1 MKILIDTNIFLDFYR
16 ANSHPVNIFNALKE
30 NINSIILTDQIIQ
43 EFERSR
49 EVVLN
54 GVKQRFQSESKLENF
69 SSSYLQNLDEFKDLI
84 DLQKKYKSKQ
94 KEVLD
99 RINEIIKNPSLDPIA
114 TYFKE
119 FVNESIKQN
128 MVLYTTDDIIFKADR
143 RKKIGNPPVSDKYS
157 IGDEINWEIVLE
169 NVKDDLI
176 IVGRDNTFTN
186 NLNFL
191 QKDFHKKSGKIIHSL
206 TDSIYKALE
215 SAGINTS
222 NDLKEE
228 ESKALE
234 ELKHF
239 NEFWKYD
246 SKKE

>member
-16 ANSHPVNIFNALKE
+16 TNSHPVNIFNSLKE

-49 EVVLN
+49 ENVLTS
-54 GVKQRFQSESKLENF
+54 VKQRFQLESKLEDF
-69 SSSYLQNLDEFKDLI
+69 SSSYLQNLDEFHELVEI
-84 DLQKKYKSKQ
+84 QKRYKGKQ
-94 KEVLD
+94 KEILNK
-99 RINEIIKNPSLDPIA
+99 INEIILNPSLDPIA

-119 FVNESIKQN
+119 FVDEAINQK
-128 MVLYTTDDIIFKADR
+128 MVFYTSDEIIHRADK
-143 RKKIGNPPVSDKYS
+143 RKKIGNPPVSNKYS
-157 IGDEINWEIVLE
+157 IGDEINWEIILE
-169 NVKDDLI
+169 NVNDDLI

-191 QKDFHKKSGKIIHSL
+191 QKDFHRKNGKIIYSL
-206 TDSIYKALE
+206 TDSIVKALE
-215 SAGINTS
+215 LAGINTS

-234 ELKHF
+234 QLKHF
-239 NEFWKYD
+239 NQYWKHN
-246 SKKE
+246 SKEE

>member
-69 SSSYLQNLDEFKDLI
+69 SSSYLQNLAEFKDLI

-128 MVLYTTDDIIFKADR
+128 VVLYTTDDIIFKADR
-143 RKKIGNPPVSDKYS
+143 RKK
-157 IGDEINWEIVLE
+157 NW
-169 NVKDDLI
+169 
-176 IVGRDNTFTN
+176 
-186 NLNFL
+186 
-191 QKDFHKKSGKIIHSL
+191 
-206 TDSIYKALE
+206 
-215 SAGINTS
+215 
-222 NDLKEE
+222 
-228 ESKALE
+228 
-234 ELKHF
+234 
-239 NEFWKYD
+239 
-246 SKKE
+246 

>member
-1 MKILIDTNIFLDFYR
+1 MDFYR
-16 ANSHPVNIFNALKE
+16 TNSHPVNIFNALKE